1 MYFSAEKQQTYICL
15 WYLPALHNRSHL
27 WHTGP
32 VNKGK
37 HEKTN
42 VWEDEFWIGSCTSKV
57 PLRRK
62 DSLKN
67 FFFFSFLLFQL
78 WASLLR
84 WKGSQLASSFSFH
97 FLCYDFLFRDLLKIV
112 CACMLSHHQFVFHFP
127 LWYYWML
134 CYVLKFPWILSFDL
148 FLIIIYAVFP
158 TILALGF
165 LLFSVHVLPFG
176 YAFTRKT
183 LYFCHH
189 VNDS

>member
-15 WYLPALHNRSHL
+15 WYLLALHNRSHL
-27 WHTGP
+27 RHTGP

-67 FFFFSFLLFQL
+67 FFFFSFLLFLL

-97 FLCYDFLFRDLLKIV
+97 FLCYF
-112 CACMLSHHQFVFHFP
+112 
-127 LWYYWML
+127 Y
-134 CYVLKFPWILSFDL
+134 
-148 FLIIIYAVFP
+148 
-158 TILALGF
+158 TIF
-165 LLFSVHVLPFG
+165 LLVSPAALSPPVMTLFWLHIIVTLSLELIPGSPDSHIFTSSSGYTFLPFDCQPL
-176 YAFTRKT
+176 T
-183 LYFCHH
+183 
-189 VNDS
+189 

>member
-1 MYFSAEKQQTYICL
+1 MVNTFSWITVIWKLSGDVFRI
-15 WYLPALHNRSHL
+15 LPFNWKRTIVQKKKKKCCFTQWACRAAINNPDPEPTLFFDKVKN
-27 WHTGP
+27 
-32 VNKGK
+32 VNM
-37 HEKTN
+37 N
-42 VWEDEFWIGSCTSKV
+42 Y
-57 PLRRK
+57 
-62 DSLKN
+62 SLN
-67 FFFFSFLLFQL
+67 
-78 WASLLR
+78 
-84 WKGSQLASSFSFH
+84 SFH

-127 LWYYWML
+127 LLYYWML

-176 YAFTRKT
+176 DAFTRKT